1 MSSYIGKVQIGAS
14 DQEQILIGSTLY
26 GTCNTAAATTDKVV
40 TLPDFDTKMNGIT
53 VHVKFVN
60 GNSAT
65 ENVTLAVGSVLAV
78 PVTGNCVC
86 QANEI
91 IAFTYEQ
98 ISENGT
104 AHEYWRS
111 ERGVKIETTN
121 NIITKIDG
129 QDVNAA
135 TKSYVDSKTAGLD
148 GLTGAMHFIGRSTT
162 AITDGGTQSPTVGGN
177 VRTDL
182 EAGDVVLWEQQE
194 YVWNGI
200 TWELLGDE
208 GSYALKSSTDTIT
221 EVSSFTANTLP
232 TLTVTPT
239 DTSKVT
245 VTDGSA
251 ASLTTNDVI
260 VPNVTAA
267 GSATT
272 ASVSG
277 GILNITIGAPPT
289 IAETPITIKAVNEFT
304 ANTPTSVT
312 AQTVS
317 VGSASGWNAGTQASL
332 NTNDTIVVVPNS
344 TNS

>member
-1 MSSYIGKVQIGAS
+1 MSSYIGKVQIGS
-14 DQEQILIGSTLY
+14 SGQDQILIGSTLY
-26 GTCNTAAATTDKVV
+26 GTCNNTAAEVDKVV
-40 TLPDFDTKMNGIT
+40 VLPDFDTKMNGIT

-104 AHEYWRS
+104 AHEYWRA

-162 AITDGGTQSPTVGGN
+162 AITDGGTQSPTIGGN

-182 EAGDVVLWEQQE
+182 EAGDVVLWGQQE
-194 YVWNGI
+194 YVWNDT

-221 EVSSFTANTLP
+221 EVSNFTTNTLP
-232 TLTVTPT
+232 TLTPVSTT
-239 DTSKVT
+239 ASSVS
-245 VTDGSA
+245 VTDGTA
-251 ASLTTNDVI
+251 ANLTTNNVTI
-260 VPNVTAA
+260 PNVTSA
-267 GSATT
+267 GSMTT

-277 GILNITIGAPPT
+277 GILNITLGTAPT
-289 IAETPITIKAVNEFT
+289 IAETPITVKEVGVFT
-304 ANTPTSVT
+304 ANTPTAVVSTPVT
-312 AQTVS
+312 FDAVS
-317 VGSASGWNAGTQASL
+317 NWSAGSQATL
-332 NTNDTIVVVPNS
+332 DTNDTVVVVPNS
-344 TNS
+344 GT